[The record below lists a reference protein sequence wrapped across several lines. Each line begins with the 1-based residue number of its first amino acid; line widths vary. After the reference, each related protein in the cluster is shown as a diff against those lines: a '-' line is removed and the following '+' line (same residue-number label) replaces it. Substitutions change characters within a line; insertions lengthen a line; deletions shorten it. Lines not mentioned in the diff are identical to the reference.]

1 MQRPLDEQLCFALYS
16 ATTGVVRAYR
26 PRLQRLGLTYP
37 QYLVLLALWQHGP
50 LRVGELAA
58 HLALP
63 AHGLAPVL
71 RRLDA
76 AGLVVRTAEAGDRRA
91 VRVALTEAGRAL
103 REPALAAQR
112 EVVCETGLAPA
123 QLAELREALRLLASR
138 LADPL
143 AARPARAARQARPAR
158 PARPPVHREERP

>member
-1 MQRPLDEQLCFALYS
+1 MRTLDDQLCFALYS
-16 ATTGVVRAYR
+16 ATTGIVRAYR

-50 LRVGELAA
+50 LRVGELAG

-76 AGLVVRTAEAGDRRA
+76 AGLVVRVPEAGDRRA
-91 VRVALTEAGRAL
+91 VRVELTGAGRAL

-112 EVVCETGLAPA
+112 EVVCETGLQPA
-123 QLAELREALRLLASR
+123 QLAELREALRVLAGR
-138 LADPL
+138 LADP
-143 AARPARAARQARPAR
+143 RPAR
-158 PARPPVHREERP
+158 PARARAPRPARHVRPAPVNREERP